1 MPRKTVATLNSTP
14 LEQIIECQATGNGTY
29 FISTLLRVAITRYNS
44 IVVVT
49 IVVGQETLKLLPVL
63 LLE

>member
-1 MPRKTVATLNSTP
+1 MPSKTVATLNNTP
-14 LEQIIECQATGNGTY
+14 LEQIGERQASGNGTY
-29 FISTLLRVAITRYNS
+29 FTSTLLRVAFTRYNS

-49 IVVGQETLKLLPVL
+49 IVVGQETFKLLPVL